1 MASRAKTA
9 PEVHFPWGEG
19 GGRGSG
25 VRDMALPSLG
35 YLGDKFSEMSFP
47 DFKTYFTQIGCCY
60 HFYPIILHSQQHLV
74 FWNWAENNHVFVYD
88 FPVFRKVM
96 SGSLGQGAFLAGR
109 VSFKTSLPNGQGFQE
124 VIL

>member
-60 HFYPIILHSQQHLV
+60 HLYPIILHSQQHLV
-74 FWNWAENNHVFVYD
+74 FWN
-88 FPVFRKVM
+88 
-96 SGSLGQGAFLAGR
+96 
-109 VSFKTSLPNGQGFQE
+109 
-124 VIL
+124 